1 MRAKGGVMVPSVLSE
16 DWANWDKNRGVMKAM
31 HRIENRERCQ
41 DFPERVGPRILLL
54 ESVHYFGTSD
64 SSVVEKKNNFHE
76 QNFDGEDNWSG
87 VVNFHCMQVS
97 LLMSRRFIFGDDWN
111 DAKCSSR
118 FLDLRQCTVEP
129 W

>member
-1 MRAKGGVMVPSVLSE
+1 MVPSVLSE
-16 DWANWDKNRGVMKAM
+16 EWANWDNDRGVMKAM
-31 HRIENRERCQ
+31 HRIESRERCQ

-54 ESVHYFGTSD
+54 ESVDNFGTSD
-64 SSVVEKKNNFHE
+64 SSVVEKKDNFYE

-87 VVNFHCMQVS
+87 VINFHCIQVS

-118 FLDLRQCTVEP
+118 FLDFRVQ
-129 W
+129 